1 MQSGFST
8 KRVIIGPD
16 GFKKVVDIASPNKVG
31 LPNGQIDST
40 ELAEIK
46 PGNSFEIK
54 DTVYYVLNCDTYDY
68 VMHYLKRRTQVVYP
82 KEGAYIL
89 MRLDVFPGK
98 RVGEAGTGSGAFT
111 LCLSRAV
118 GPQGQVYTYEQR
130 EDFYKL
136 AEKNLKDFLEFD
148 NVIMYNKSIEEGI
161 QERDLDAFFL
171 DVREPWEVIQIVRE
185 ALKPAGHLGIIVPTT
200 NQVSQTLIS
209 LEKNSF
215 YISEV
220 VEIMMRKYKLVPERL
235 RPKDLM
241 VGHTG
246 YLIFAR
252 KLGE

>member
-1 MQSGFST
+1 MLSDFST
-8 KRVIIGPD
+8 KRVIVGPD
-16 GFKKVVDIASPNKVG
+16 NFKKVVDIASPNKIG
-31 LPNGQIDST
+31 LPNGQIDAA

-46 PGNSFEIK
+46 PGSSFTIK
-54 DTVYYVLNCDTYDY
+54 DKVYYVLDCDIYDY
-68 VMHYLKRRTQVVYP
+68 VMHYLKRKTQVVYP

-89 MRLDVFPGK
+89 LRLDISPGK

-111 LCLSRAV
+111 VCLSRAV

-130 EDFYKL
+130 EEFYKL
-136 AEKNLKDFLEFD
+136 AQANLRGFLQFD
-148 NVIMYNKSIEEGI
+148 NVTMYNRSIEEGI
-161 QERDLDAFFL
+161 QERNLDAFFL
-171 DVREPWEVIQIVRE
+171 DVREPWTVIGVVRE

-200 NQVSQTLIS
+200 NQVCHTLTS
-209 LEKNSF
+209 LEQNNF

-220 VEIMMRKYKLVPERL
+220 VEIIMRKYKPIPARL